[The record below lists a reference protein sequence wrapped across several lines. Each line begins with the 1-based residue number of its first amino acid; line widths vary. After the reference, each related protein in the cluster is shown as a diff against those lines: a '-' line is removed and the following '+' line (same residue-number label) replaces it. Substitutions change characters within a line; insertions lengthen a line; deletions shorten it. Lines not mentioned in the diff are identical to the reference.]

1 MNTLQKIACAA
12 IESLG
17 GGGGIH
23 KFFDLQIELMP
34 DYERSLLA
42 NKLCAVMPELT
53 SKFQKMGRY
62 EAWWLT
68 RLSEHNWYQ
77 KIQTGVLLQACRDGV
92 NDSNVTHQKLVRNL
106 HNVLNK
112 CVPGWEEVSKWEAD
126 GDGSTGKD
134 VEYYML
140 GELADRRVTFLGLYP
155 NATWPEVDDE
165 ELDRR
170 EATEAVE
177 RQADLILRFGT
188 GPVPEGAR
196 GKPKAY

>member
-23 KFFDLQIELMP
+23 KFFDRQIEVMP

-53 SKFQKMGRY
+53 DKFQKIGRY

-68 RLSEHNWYQ
+68 RLSEHFWYS
-77 KIQTGVLLQACRDGV
+77 KIQTDVLLQSCRDGI
-92 NDSNVTHQKLVRNL
+92 NDSNVTIPKLIRNL
-106 HNVLNK
+106 ENVLNK
-112 CVPGWEEVSKWEAD
+112 CAPGWKVVSKWEDDDDAN
-126 GDGSTGKD
+126 

-140 GELADRRVTFLGLYP
+140 GELADRRVTFLSLYP
-155 NATWPEVDDE
+155 NATWLEVDEE

-177 RQADLILRFGT
+177 RQADLIRRFGE
-188 GPVPEGAR
+188 GQVPEGAR